1 MEPQP
6 SKSRR
11 FRNPDMRYIVILYRY
26 LLFEPSINQLFSSFL
41 FGFSF
46 MLGYHDVAITF
57 LLVVG
62 EELGYQIVER
72 LSVSHL
78 RDFMAPTMEQTV
90 RLLQYIYPIFR

>member
-1 MEPQP
+1 
-6 SKSRR
+6 
-11 FRNPDMRYIVILYRY
+11 
-26 LLFEPSINQLFSSFL
+26 
-41 FGFSF
+41 
-46 MLGYHDVAITF
+46 MLCYHDVAITF

>member
-1 MEPQP
+1 L
-6 SKSRR
+6 
-11 FRNPDMRYIVILYRY
+11 VHVA
-26 LLFEPSINQLFSSFL
+26 
-41 FGFSF
+41 
-46 MLGYHDVAITF
+46 GYHDVAITF

-78 RDFMAPTMEQTV
+78 QEFMAPTMEQTV